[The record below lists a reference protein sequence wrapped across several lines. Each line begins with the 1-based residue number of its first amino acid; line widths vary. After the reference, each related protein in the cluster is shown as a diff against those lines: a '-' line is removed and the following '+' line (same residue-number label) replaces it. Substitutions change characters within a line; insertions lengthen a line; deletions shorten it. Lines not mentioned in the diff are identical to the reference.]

1 MSRDELLFI
10 KGLCINQQLVY
21 KTRIH
26 KKQTKRVLKIET
38 TSLQKLSVSHTVL
51 MIPRKI
57 QTTRLGM
64 TRNANVFPLTGL
76 GLTPQFWSTAPVE

>member
-26 KKQTKRVLKIET
+26 KNIQN
-38 TSLQKLSVSHTVL
+38 SLENRNNFTAKTECFSHNS
-51 MIPRKI
+51 PDP
-57 QTTRLGM
+57 LG
-64 TRNANVFPLTGL
+64 NPDNLVGND
-76 GLTPQFWSTAPVE
+76 QEC